1 LTDHESVLQHGTDV
15 WQRGHSVSAIAPNRK
30 KLMIMAIPK
39 IELKELS
46 VKAEADGLTLS
57 DLVPICERFAVAPH
71 DALNELSVA
80 VAEGYLQGS
89 LLYDFCNGVMNG
101 IINAVVEVGMTND
114 MPQPAFSLYQAFD
127 QGEWFRSNDPQET
140 DPSEKYTKPVVEEI
154 MRTLRD

>member
-1 LTDHESVLQHGTDV
+1 MVL
-15 WQRGHSVSAIAPNRK
+15 PE
-30 KLMIMAIPK
+30 

-57 DLVPICERFAVAPH
+57 DLVPLCERFGVAPP
-71 DALNELSVA
+71 DVLNELSVA

-89 LLYDFCNGVMNG
+89 LLYDFCDGVMNG

-127 QGEWFRSNDPQET
+127 QGEWFRSNDPKKT
-140 DPSEKYTKPVVEEI
+140 DPSEKYTKQVVEEV
-154 MRTLRD
+154 MHTLRD